1 MMKTK
6 ATLALVA
13 CWAAGA
19 FATSYLGSVVNSWY
33 AVYSYPSGG
42 KAPLGFCYGDG
53 YMYVMY
59 DGLFT
64 KRQPQDGK
72 IVDVVGLPKPGPWEV
87 AFDPGRRR
95 IWCACLEA
103 GVYLL
108 HPETGSYLAS
118 FPLAGGLPTAA
129 AISYDRL
136 TPSGPLWITG
146 GVTWRIWTFT
156 TAGSVVRSIQVPI
169 VNVTGLAFDNDTGG
183 GPYLFAGAWTDKSR
197 IYAVNPATGSIL
209 YTFAAPVTGTRLQG
223 LTWDGEYLWTN
234 DSKNGYLV
242 QFVAHEPNLN
252 VSPASV
258 GRIRALF
265 R

>member
-6 ATLALVA
+6 ATVALVA

-19 FATSYLGSVVNSWY
+19 FATSYLGSVVNSWNG
-33 AVYSYPSGG
+33 VYTYPGGG
-42 KAPLGFCYGDG
+42 KAPFGLCYGDG

-59 DGLFT
+59 DEIYT
-64 KRQPQDGK
+64 KREPQDGK
-72 IVDVVGLPKPGPWEV
+72 IVDVLGLPTPGPDEV
-87 AFDPGRRR
+87 GYDPGRHR
-95 IWCACLEA
+95 IWCACRES

-108 HPETGSYLAS
+108 HPDTGSYVAS
-118 FPLAGGLPTAA
+118 FPLPGVIPNAA
-129 AISYDRL
+129 AICYDRL
-136 TPSGPLWITG
+136 TPAAPLWLTD
-146 GVTWRIWTFT
+146 VQTWRIWNLT
-156 TAGSVVRSIQVPI
+156 TAGSIVRSVRVPI
-169 VNVTGLAFDNDTGG
+169 TNITGLAFDNDTAG

-197 IYAVNPATGSIL
+197 IYATDPATGSIL
-209 YTFAAPVTGTRLQG
+209 YTFDAPVKGTRLHG

-242 QFVAHEPNLN
+242 QFVAHEPNVN
-252 VSPASV
+252 VTPASV